1 MKVNEADIRLIVEKV
16 INQLEKTVLSSG
28 EKSVLQE
35 TRTSSRKG
43 VFDDVEEAIRAARKA
58 HQLFMEIPLDQRREI
73 IQAIRQTILK
83 EAERLSRMA
92 VEETGLGRVED
103 KILKHRLVALK
114 TPGVEDVE
122 PAVFTDEHGMTLVE
136 RAPYG
141 VIASITPSTNPT
153 TTVFNNAIS
162 MISAGNAVIFHP
174 HPGAKECS
182 NEAVALLNQT
192 IIETGGPENLVCSI
206 SRPTMESAQALMKHP
221 EINLLVVT
229 GGPAVVRVAMNSGKK
244 VIAGGPGNPPCV
256 VDETA
261 DIEKAGRDIV
271 LGAGFDNNIV
281 CICEKEILAVTAI
294 ADQLKEVMKKNG
306 AVELT
311 SQQMKEVTSL
321 VISEP
326 GGPGKIGKPRKE
338 WVGKDAY
345 LIAQEIGLKVPRET
359 RILFGEVDREHPL
372 VWTEQLL
379 PVIPLVRFDNAQEAM
394 DFAVKCEHGFRHTAI
409 MHSRNIAHLS
419 QMAKMMNCSIF
430 VKNGPAY
437 SGLGMGGAGFTSF
450 TIATPT
456 GEGLTRAR
464 TFTRERRCTLV
475 DYFRIV

>member
-16 INQLEKTVLSSG
+16 INQLEKAVLSSG

-229 GGPAVVRVAMNSGKK
+229 G
-244 VIAGGPGNPPCV
+244 
-256 VDETA
+256 D
-261 DIEKAGRDIV
+261 
-271 LGAGFDNNIV
+271 
-281 CICEKEILAVTAI
+281 
-294 ADQLKEVMKKNG
+294 
-306 AVELT
+306 
-311 SQQMKEVTSL
+311 
-321 VISEP
+321 
-326 GGPGKIGKPRKE
+326 PR
-338 WVGKDAY
+338 
-345 LIAQEIGLKVPRET
+345 LCGL
-359 RILFGEVDREHPL
+359 L
-372 VWTEQLL
+372 
-379 PVIPLVRFDNAQEAM
+379 
-394 DFAVKCEHGFRHTAI
+394 
-409 MHSRNIAHLS
+409 
-419 QMAKMMNCSIF
+419 
-430 VKNGPAY
+430 
-437 SGLGMGGAGFTSF
+437 
-450 TIATPT
+450 
-456 GEGLTRAR
+456 
-464 TFTRERRCTLV
+464 
-475 DYFRIV
+475 